1 MLLSSLVYS
10 YIHGSYTLIILTS
23 PQIPEL
29 QWLFNVNLLFVPILK
44 IYSFFMYITIITM
57 YLKISI
63 WVLIT
68 YVFIWKQLS
77 VIFLNAITTFKSF
90 LSKSDSSQVSFFTS
104 FFSILMWVINIMNY
118 GVLFFLVLA
127 SPSIF
132 MNRLFV
138 FYLLDMFLKM
148 WINFSAYLRTKH

>member
-29 QWLFNVNLLFVPILK
+29 QWLFNVNLFFVPILK
-44 IYSFFMYITIITM
+44 IYSFFMYITIIIM

-118 GVLFFLVLA
+118 GVLFFWFSHRLVSSWIDSL
-127 SPSIF
+127 SSI
-132 MNRLFV
+132 
-138 FYLLDMFLKM
+138 YLICF
-148 WINFSAYLRTKH
+148 

>member
-29 QWLFNVNLLFVPILK
+29 QWLFNVNLFFVPILK
-44 IYSFFMYITIITM
+44 IYSFFMYITIIIM